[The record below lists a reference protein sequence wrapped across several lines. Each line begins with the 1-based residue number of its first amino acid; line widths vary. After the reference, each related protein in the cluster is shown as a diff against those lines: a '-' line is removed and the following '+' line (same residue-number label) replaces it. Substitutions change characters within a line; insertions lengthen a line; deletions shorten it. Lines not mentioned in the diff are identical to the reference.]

1 MKKLLF
7 PLLAMLVACGFN
19 SCQKN
24 EPSALD
30 QRLVGLW
37 GCTEDDDESQTYIQY
52 TEIHKDGS
60 FEFIYPYIGDTK
72 YYECYKGKCTFEN
85 NQLLFTATDYRVYFY
100 YNNVLRIGSI
110 RLNQNL
116 TQNWKVSDITAD
128 KISAL
133 RTKKCTWTRLS
144 AKPEDWKH
152 EFFLPEKNPTDEEMV
167 ATWDL
172 LNIWNINDRGF
183 NWYAYNYPQYE
194 GMQLTKEHEI
204 SYAFFWVKWLSK
216 KLKND
221 GAIEQNKGLSIS
233 SQYSKWALVKDEL
246 TLTTSQYE
254 VVTYDDAGNETDRKE
269 VIPPSPIGAS
279 FNVVSFTDLFLVLY
293 CPEDDTNYVFTPGN
307 PLSSAPEKVATST
320 RLSEG
325 TNLSE
330 PLSEHAEGTS
340 FFTDFAK

>member
-7 PLLAMLVACGFN
+7 PLLALLVACGFN

-24 EPSALD
+24 EPSAID

-60 FEFIYPYIGDTK
+60 FELIYPYIGDTK

-85 NQLLFTATDYRVYFY
+85 NQLLFTATDYRIYFY

-144 AKPEDWKH
+144 AKPADWKP
-152 EFFLPEKNPTDEEMV
+152 EFFMPEKNPTDTAMV

-172 LNIWNINDRGF
+172 LNTFTLTEQGF
-183 NWYAYNYPQYE
+183 NWYAYNTPQYE
-194 GMQLTKEHEI
+194 GMKLTDKHEI
-204 SYAFFWVKWLSK
+204 SDAFFWVKWLHK
-216 KLKND
+216 KLENEY
-221 GAIEQNKGLSIS
+221 AIKQGEGISINS
-233 SQYSKWALVKDEL
+233 RYSKWALDKDKL
-246 TLTTSQYE
+246 SLATSQYE
-254 VVTYDDAGNETDRKE
+254 VITYDDAGNETDRKE
-269 VIPPSPIGAS
+269 VIPSSPLSAS
-279 FNVVSFTDLFLVLY
+279 FNVISFTDRFLVLY
-293 CPEDDTNYVFTPGN
+293 CPENWTSYVFTPGK
-307 PLSSAPEKVATST
+307 PLYSAPEKVATSPRFT
-320 RLSEG
+320 KHR
-325 TNLSE
+325 NLSE
-330 PLSEHAEGTS
+330 PLSDHAEGTS